1 MSIMAYNGG
10 ACIVMVGKNCVAIA
24 SDLRFGIQQQT
35 ISNDFP
41 KVYRIN
47 DKCFVGISGLVT
59 DAQTLYQKLVFRHN
73 LYKLREE
80 RDMSP
85 RVVSNLLTNMLY
97 EKRFGP
103 YFTEPLICGLEG
115 PDNTPFI
122 SGMDLIGASVATD
135 DFLVV
140 GTMTPAMYG
149 VCETLYKKDMNEDD
163 LFETISQCMLASL
176 DRDALSGWGA
186 IVHVITPTQVITK
199 KLLGRQD

>member
-10 ACIVMVGKNCVAIA
+10 ACIVMTGKNCVAIA

-35 ISNDFP
+35 ISNNFP

-59 DAQTLYQKLVFRHN
+59 DAQTLYQKIVFRHN

-85 RVVSNLLTNMLY
+85 SVVTNLIANMLY

-115 PDNTPFI
+115 PDNKPYI
-122 SGMDLIGASVATD
+122 SGMDLIGATVATN

-149 VCETLYKKDMNEDD
+149 VCETLYKPNMEKDE
-163 LFETISQCMLASL
+163 LFETISQCMLSSL
-176 DRDALSGWGA
+176 ERDALSGWGA
-186 IVHVITPTQVITK
+186 VVHIITPEEVITK

>member
-1 MSIMAYNGG
+1 MSIMSYNGG
-10 ACIVMVGKNCVAIA
+10 ACIVMTGKNCVAIA

-47 DKCFVGISGLVT
+47 DKCFIGIAGLVT
-59 DAQTLYQKLVFRHN
+59 DAQTLHN

-85 RVVSNLLTNMLY
+85 SVVTNLLTTMLY

-103 YFTEPLICGLEG
+103 YFTEPLVCGLEG
-115 PDNTPFI
+115 PNNEPFI
-122 SGMDLIGASVATD
+122 GGMDLIGAPVETN

-149 VCETLYKKDMNEDD
+149 VCETLYRPNMNEDE
-163 LFETISQCMLASL
+163 LFETISQCMLSAL
-176 DRDALSGWGA
+176 ERDAVSGWGA
-186 IVHVITPTQVITK
+186 IVHIITPSKVITK

>member
-10 ACIVMVGKNCVAIA
+10 ACIVMTGKNCVAIA

-35 ISNDFP
+35 ISNNFP

-59 DAQTLYQKLVFRHN
+59 DAQTLYQKIVFRHN

-85 RVVSNLLTNMLY
+85 SVVTNLIANMLY

-115 PDNTPFI
+115 PDNKPFI
-122 SGMDLIGASVATD
+122 SGMDLIGAMVATN

-149 VCETLYKKDMNEDD
+149 VCETLYKPNMEKDE
-163 LFETISQCMLASL
+163 LFETISQCMLSSL
-176 DRDALSGWGA
+176 ERDALSGWGA
-186 IVHVITPTQVITK
+186 VVHIITPEEVVTK

>member
-10 ACIVMVGKNCVAIA
+10 ACIVMTGKNCVAIA

-115 PDNTPFI
+115 PENKPFI

-163 LFETISQCMLASL
+163 LFETISQCMLSSL

>member
-10 ACIVMVGKNCVAIA
+10 ACIVMTGKNCVAIA

-35 ISNDFP
+35 ISNDYP
-41 KVYRIN
+41 KVYRVN
-47 DKCFVGISGLVT
+47 DKCFIGISGLVT
-59 DAQTLYQKLVFRHN
+59 DAQTLHQKIVFRHN

-85 RVVSNLLTNMLY
+85 KVVTNLIANMLY

-115 PDNTPFI
+115 PDNTPYI
-122 SGMDLIGASVATD
+122 SGMDLIGAQVQTD

-149 VCETLYKKDMNEDD
+149 VCETLYKKDMNEDE

-176 DRDALSGWGA
+176 ERDALSGWGA
-186 IVHVITPTQVITK
+186 VVNIITPTKLITK
-199 KLLGRQD
+199 KLIGRQD